1 MGLTLEETLK
11 ERRKAIKEAIAHIKP
26 KSKQIEVASIYLKTE
41 NELIQNVACGRA
53 LERYIKEVLNH
64 DVDYKKLVQMID
76 EEVKVVMPEEDKK
89 E

>member
-1 MGLTLEETLK
+1 MGLTLKELLEKRSSILK
-11 ERRKAIKEAIAHIKP
+11 ELIKP
-26 KSKQIEVASIYLKTE
+26 LKPDAQDCIRDIYDRTQT
-41 NELIQNVACGRA
+41 ELIQNVACGRA

-64 DVDYKKLVQMID
+64 DVNLKKLFQMID

>member
-1 MGLTLEETLK
+1 MGLTLKELLEERSAKLK
-11 ERRKAIKEAIAHIKP
+11 ELIRPLKP
-26 KSKQIEVASIYLKTE
+26 DAQDGIRDIYYRTQT
-41 NELIQNVACGRA
+41 ELIQNAACGRA

-64 DVDYKKLVQMID
+64 DVDYKKLIEMID